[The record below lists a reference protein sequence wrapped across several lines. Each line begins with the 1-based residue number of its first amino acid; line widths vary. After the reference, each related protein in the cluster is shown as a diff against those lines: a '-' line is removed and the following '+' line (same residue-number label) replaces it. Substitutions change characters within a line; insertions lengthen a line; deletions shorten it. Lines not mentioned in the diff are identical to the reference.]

1 MQPFSPHRAP
11 AYLQPCSPLGLNHLL
26 YETGVRLARNFSNIS
41 VLPKKDKSVERSG
54 SGFGDLVPSL
64 SHLSAAWGPAGRLTY
79 LACRYYSR
87 ALPGLW
93 PPPKNLSLWETESC
107 CLQERPEGK
116 HGWWGGGCWEAAVKA
131 WGGLVWWPQVREFWA
146 SSWR

>member
-11 AYLQPCSPLGLNHLL
+11 AYLQPCSPLGLDHLL
-26 YETGVRLARNFSNIS
+26 YEMGVRLARNFSNIS

-93 PPPKNLSLWETESC
+93 PPQKSLT
-107 CLQERPEGK
+107 LGN
-116 HGWWGGGCWEAAVKA
+116 
-131 WGGLVWWPQVREFWA
+131 
-146 SSWR
+146 